1 MDQHGTRPLQ
11 KLLDNIHPLSHERS
25 AQLSMAVKDNI
36 YELAVNI
43 HGNHV
48 VQTCLDILTTDEHK
62 DPIYQTVI
70 QNSLKIA
77 RDKQG
82 CCVMQTCLKTGSL
95 LQQSRLINEVVNNV
109 KELINDQFA
118 NYVVSEV
125 INFKD
130 QAINKEISK
139 IISQNLLRYCN
150 SKYSSSVVEILMNSS
165 NFECQQYIFEVFCE
179 KKNQHSKKKN
189 LFKDIL
195 LNQYGN
201 YTIYTI
207 MQKAFESPDK
217 KYIEYFLKVFH
228 ENTE

>member
-1 MDQHGTRPLQ
+1 M
-11 KLLDNIHPLSHERS
+11 
-25 AQLSMAVKDNI
+25 
-36 YELAVNI
+36 
-43 HGNHV
+43 
-48 VQTCLDILTTDEHK
+48 
-62 DPIYQTVI
+62 
-70 QNSLKIA
+70 
-77 RDKQG
+77 
-82 CCVMQTCLKTGSL
+82 
-95 LQQSRLINEVVNNV
+95 INEVVNNV